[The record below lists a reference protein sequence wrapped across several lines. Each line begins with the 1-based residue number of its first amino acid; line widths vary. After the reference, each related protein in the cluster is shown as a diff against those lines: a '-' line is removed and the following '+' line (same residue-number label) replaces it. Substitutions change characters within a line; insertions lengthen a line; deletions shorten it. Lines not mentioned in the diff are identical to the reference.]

1 VVNER
6 KGFGFIEQDSGK
18 DLFAHYTSITGEGVK
33 ALSEG
38 QRVSFEVEET
48 SKEPKATNVQMI

>member
-1 VVNER
+1 MVNER

-38 QRVSFEVEET
+38 QRVSFEVED
-48 SKEPKATNVQMI
+48 SPKGLKAKNVQKI